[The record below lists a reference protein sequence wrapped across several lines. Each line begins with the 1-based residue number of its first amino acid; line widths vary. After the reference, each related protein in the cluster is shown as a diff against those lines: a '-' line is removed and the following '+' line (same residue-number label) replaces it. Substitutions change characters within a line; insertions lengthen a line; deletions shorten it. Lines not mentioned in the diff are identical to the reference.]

1 MTGRLNSIVRKC
13 VSMNPKDRYQNVDEL
28 MRALEYAVDVKTE
41 GKDMES
47 GASYRIP
54 GFRSKKLWKLIVA
67 VAGYLFI
74 TAL

>member
-1 MTGRLNSIVRKC
+1 MRKC

-47 GASYRIP
+47 GHRIESLDFEVKSS
-54 GFRSKKLWKLIVA
+54 GR
-67 VAGYLFI
+67 
-74 TAL
+74 